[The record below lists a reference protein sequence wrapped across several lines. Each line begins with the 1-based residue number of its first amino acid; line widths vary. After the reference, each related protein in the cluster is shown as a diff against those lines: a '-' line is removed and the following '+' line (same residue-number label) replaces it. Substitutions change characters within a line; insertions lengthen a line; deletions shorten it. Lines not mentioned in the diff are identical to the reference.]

1 MPRKSKSKNAVPQG
15 SQPGPSQ
22 RPRASQ
28 RNRLVESDS
37 EQEQGGVQTQNGL
50 DEDQEMEDE
59 DGGALEN
66 SFSGELERKANDL
79 VRLALFTEQK
89 RMPLRRD
96 DITKK
101 GA

>member
-1 MPRKSKSKNAVPQG
+1 MPQG

-22 RPRASQ
+22 RSRTSQ

-37 EQEQGGVQTQNGL
+37 EQEQGGVQTQNEL

-59 DGGALEN
+59 DGGALES